1 MVDNN
6 HSGSTCNPI
15 KYLLDIQ
22 SAVTF
27 RAGGNG
33 TASTAMAVPVL
44 REKNG
49 VASTLTYAWVIEW
62 PLGPLRAVCYSLGHL
77 RGLLCTFSSLQGSK
91 VAKRELRLL
100 YIYSVT

>member
-22 SAVTF
+22 SVVTF
-27 RAGGNG
+27 RAGGSG
-33 TASTAMAVPVL
+33 TAGTAMAVPVL

-49 VASTLTYAWVIEW
+49 IASTLTYAWVLNGLSALSEQF
-62 PLGPLRAVCYSLGHL
+62 AVAWN
-77 RGLLCTFSSLQGSK
+77 
-91 VAKRELRLL
+91 V
-100 YIYSVT
+100 